1 MGGAWGV
8 NHGMVGIQSH
18 TSKRNASNRIMSL
31 IFSCM
36 VTCCCCCCLLPPV
49 VVMVTASAAQHKQR
63 VIIDGNHRWQV
74 RAVVLRPF
82 PLVFVFFFS
91 CPLNSTRQ
99 GSQRFDTSRK
109 MRPPA
114 WTDRILFAPPG
125 PQAISP
131 LKYTSVP
138 GSCHSDHRPVYAKFR
153 VRLDD

>member
-1 MGGAWGV
+1 MGGESW
-8 NHGMVGIQSH
+8 HGGNTEPHLQEKRVKSH
-18 TSKRNASNRIMSL
+18 NVVDI
-31 IFSCM
+31 
-36 VTCCCCCCLLPPV
+36 LLHGHLLLLLLL
-49 VVMVTASAAQHKQR
+49 AAAGGS
-63 VIIDGNHRWQV
+63 DGDRFGCATQATRDHRWQV